1 VTLISAKL
9 KKIALNLDHLPVF
22 TANQDISYI
31 VDMANIPEIVV
42 QLVHIQGPLK
52 GEIQEFS
59 CNDIAIGRLF
69 SCQVQ
74 FPPDLAIVSRVHA
87 HIAREG
93 NRFKLIDQSTNGT
106 YVNGK
111 LVRESYL
118 KHGDVLTFSEGGPKV
133 SFLTRMKESGS
144 PLTPSDPPII
154 PPRES
159 PIKRSPPLHQYE
171 PSFKSSP
178 SSQAPEDAPISA
190 VQAPLVIQYGPS
202 LHSFKTLPVTIGSG
216 PNCDL
221 IVNDPG
227 IEPRH
232 LMIFFSQGGY
242 YVRDLTGRKKVL
254 VNDDHAEQQAQLV
267 PQCRLSL
274 SSQGPVF
281 RFLGAGRLAEIEE
294 DAVSINRPESGE
306 HPTNKIPNLNFTPD
320 KPNGKPTT
328 GLKKFFK
335 D

>member
-1 VTLISAKL
+1 
-9 KKIALNLDHLPVF
+9 LNLEHLFVF
-22 TANQDISYI
+22 TANQDIIYI
-31 VDMANIPEIVV
+31 VDMVKIPEIVV

-59 CNDIAIGRLF
+59 CNDITIGRLF
-69 SCQVQ
+69 SCQVK
-74 FPPDLAIVSRVHA
+74 FPPDLAIVSRMHA
-87 HIAREG
+87 HIVREG

-106 YVNGK
+106 YLNGK
-111 LVRESYL
+111 LVGESYL

-133 SFLTRMKESGS
+133 SFLTRMKESS
-144 PLTPSDPPII
+144 SSLTPSNPSITT
-154 PPRES
+154 PRES
-159 PIKRSPPLHQYE
+159 PIKKPPPMQQPYD
-171 PSFKSSP
+171 PPVKSSP
-178 SSQAPEDAPISA
+178 LSQAPEDAPISA
-190 VQAPLVIQYGPS
+190 VQVPLVIQNGPS

-216 PNCDL
+216 PTCDL
-221 IVNDPG
+221 VIDHPA

-274 SSQGPVF
+274 SSQGPFF
-281 RFLGAGRLAEIEE
+281 RFLGAGRLAGIEE

-306 HPTNKIPNLNFTPD
+306 HPTNKIPNSNFTPVR
-320 KPNGKPTT
+320 PNGKSKSS
-328 GLKKFFK
+328 LKKFFK
-335 D
+335 E